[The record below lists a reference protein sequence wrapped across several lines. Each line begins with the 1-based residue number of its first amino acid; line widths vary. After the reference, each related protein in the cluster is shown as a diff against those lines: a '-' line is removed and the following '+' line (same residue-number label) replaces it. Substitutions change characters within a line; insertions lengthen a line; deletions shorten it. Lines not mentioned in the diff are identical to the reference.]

1 LDCFYFFP
9 KLVLLPL
16 KALML
21 IASFAEGASA
31 LKVESARARARAGAG
46 ARARAGAR
54 TRARARVGAGAWLPL
69 DENFKPVGAYARKAL
84 MGWRVGFKV
93 ILYFNEYYY
102 F

>member
-31 LKVESARARARAGAG
+31 LKVASARA
-46 ARARAGAR
+46 
-54 TRARARVGAGAWLPL
+54 GAGAWLPL

-93 ILYFNEYYY
+93 ILYCNEYYY